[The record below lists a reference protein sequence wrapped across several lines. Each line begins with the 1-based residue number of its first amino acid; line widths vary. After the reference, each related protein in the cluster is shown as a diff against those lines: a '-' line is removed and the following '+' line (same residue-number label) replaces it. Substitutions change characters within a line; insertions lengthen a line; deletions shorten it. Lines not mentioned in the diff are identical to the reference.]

1 MLLLL
6 QHYRTRPSKWHS
18 LDCNDHQQCNMD
30 HTADSWLHYTRSNTV
45 TLFSIQ
51 LITSLTDT
59 HTYIHTE
66 TTTVTSLK
74 PDSVTV
80 NNTTSQQGRVNKHD
94 NTCLTNVLSQQ
105 SPVTWIW
112 LYNKRMRVRNDIEA
126 LHQPRLTNLRSLHGW
141 VLPP

>member
-59 HTYIHTE
+59 HTYTE
-66 TTTVTSLK
+66 TTTTVASLK

-80 NNTTSQQGRVNKHD
+80 NNTTSQQTRVNTRRQTWQHLPDKC
-94 NTCLTNVLSQQ
+94 TFST
-105 SPVTWIW
+105 VTSH
-112 LYNKRMRVRNDIEA
+112 L
-126 LHQPRLTNLRSLHGW
+126 
-141 VLPP
+141 